1 MSADVARVAAAR
13 RRRPWRWSYLRIPV
27 AVVLMALY
35 FLPIYWMLKT
45 SFQPE
50 SEISTSTISL
60 LTTSVT
66 ADNYARVL
74 SDPRFWV
81 WFRNSVILGT
91 ATMVISVLVST
102 LAGYSLARLR
112 FRAVRVLGRPFLLA
126 YIVPS
131 VMIVVPV
138 FVTFAGI
145 GWQNTYQA
153 LIITFTSFSVPFST
167 WLLRAYFMTLPREL
181 EDAALVDG
189 CSRLGALFRV
199 ILPLAAPGIAT
210 AGLFSFVLGWNEFL
224 FAFVFTF
231 TEDMKPLSVALQRFL
246 SENLA
251 ASSADL
257 GYFGFGAMFAMCVLV
272 AAPVLVVFLFL
283 QSWLVRGL
291 AAGAV
296 KG

>member
-1 MSADVARVAAAR
+1 MSHAEATSPRRPR
-13 RRRPWRWSYLRIPV
+13 RRFRWQSLRIPL
-27 AVVLMALY
+27 AVILMALY
-35 FLPIYWMLKT
+35 FLPIYWMFKT
-45 SFQPE
+45 SLQPE
-50 SEISTSTISL
+50 AEISTSTISL

-66 ADNYARVL
+66 LENYGRVV
-74 SDPRFWV
+74 SDPRFGT
-81 WFRNSVILGT
+81 WFKNSLIL
-91 ATMVISVLVST
+91 ATSTMIIAVLVST

-112 FRAVRVLGRPFLLA
+112 VPVVRFLGRPFLLA
-126 YIVPS
+126 YVVPS

-138 FVTFAGI
+138 FVTFAGF
-145 GWQNTYQA
+145 GWQNTYQS
-153 LIITFTSFSVPFST
+153 LIITYTSFAVPFST
-167 WLLRAYFMTLPREL
+167 WLLRAYFMTLPVEL

-199 ILPLAAPGIAT
+199 ILPLAAPGVAT

-231 TEDMKPLSVALQRFL
+231 SEDMKPLSVALQRVL
-246 SENLA
+246 SEQLSS
-251 ASSADL
+251 SSADL

-272 AAPVLVVFLFL
+272 AAPVLGVFLFL
-283 QSWLVRGL
+283 QNYLVRGL